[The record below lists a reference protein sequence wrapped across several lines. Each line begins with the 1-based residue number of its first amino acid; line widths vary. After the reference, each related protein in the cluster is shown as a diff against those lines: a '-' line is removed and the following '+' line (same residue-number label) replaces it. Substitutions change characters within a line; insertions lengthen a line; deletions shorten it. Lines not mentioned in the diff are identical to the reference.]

1 MDELTSDA
9 LTADYR
15 VLQRKRGHRY
25 SLDDVLTAYV
35 ACEAEPE
42 AAEVLDLGTGIG
54 SVLMMVAWKRPAAR
68 LVGVE
73 AQEGSYALLQ
83 ENLEANGLAAR
94 VRTIHGDFREP
105 EVRAA
110 IGGRFSLVTGTPPY
124 FPPGTASVSPD
135 PQRAYARVELRGGV
149 EAYVETASL
158 FLDDEG
164 TFVVCAGAGAEPRV
178 RGAADRH
185 GLFVH
190 ARLDA
195 IPRRGRAPL
204 FSVYTLRRS
213 EPETTREGA
222 FVAREADGT
231 RTAEYVALRAY
242 FGLTQKE
249 DRG

>member
-1 MDELTSDA
+1 GAPEVPDHRRRDGLPEGHRYPARLRRERDDPRLRRGRLSAAMDELTSDA

-124 FPPGTASVSPD
+124 FPP
-135 PQRAYARVELRGGV
+135 
-149 EAYVETASL
+149 
-158 FLDDEG
+158 
-164 TFVVCAGAGAEPRV
+164 
-178 RGAADRH
+178 
-185 GLFVH
+185 
-190 ARLDA
+190 
-195 IPRRGRAPL
+195 
-204 FSVYTLRRS
+204 
-213 EPETTREGA
+213 
-222 FVAREADGT
+222 
-231 RTAEYVALRAY
+231 
-242 FGLTQKE
+242 
-249 DRG
+249 